1 MVSMKAAMEQQAQQ
15 VKDLESHKWCAR
27 LAHTVLVADSCTGVP
42 SQARRRCN
50 WVPALR
56 RSQSKQSLRRHHQ
69 LWCSQQLRRV
79 FWQILASNHQ
89 LCRY

>member
-15 VKDLESHKWCAR
+15 VKDLESHNWCAR

-42 SQARRRCN
+42 SQARRPCN
-50 WVPALR
+50 WAPALR
-56 RSQSKQSLRRHHQ
+56 KSQSRQLLRRRH
-69 LWCSQQLRRV
+69 QLRRV